1 MIGILESSKLMIP
14 DCSDVILVVDMGRYG
29 NTNCVF
35 LPITALGRTA
45 RVSFRFHFPQNN
57 NKKRKTSN
65 ISVIDVTSSRIHL
78 TTGWTVKLYDLLQ
91 YIYFSFCQ
99 LTQQRISTYLQKNA
113 FLTMIKERT
122 SNFP

>member
-14 DCSDVILVVDMGRYG
+14 DCSDVILVVDMGRSG

-57 NKKRKTSN
+57 HKRRQTYN
-65 ISVIDVTSSRIHL
+65 ISIIDVTSSRIHL

-91 YIYFSFCQ
+91 NIYFSFCQ
-99 LTQQRISTYLQKNA
+99 LTQQK
-113 FLTMIKERT
+113 FLPICRKMH
-122 SNFP
+122 S